1 MLRCSRQS
9 SQCSPKSQITVVPA
23 KPPPHTRQPG
33 QQMHLVTASMA
44 HTKLTASAVVMVH
57 GVALTVTLVLL
68 YAKTEEFRVHPPARA
83 HVPRDTLA
91 VTAPTTCLSSGRH
104 VSSSIPL
111 SHPTTSLSISPNH
124 VTLSVSIVTLCHPLC
139 PHFWISDMLDL
150 RILLACTL
158 SGCRWPC

>member
-9 SQCSPKSQITVVPA
+9 SQCSPKSQVTVAPA

-33 QQMHLVTASMA
+33 QQMHLLTASMA

-68 YAKTEEFRVHPPARA
+68 YAKMEEFRVLDACA

-91 VTAPTTCLSSGRH
+91 LTVPTTCLSSGRH

-111 SHPTTSLSISPNH
+111 FHPTMS
-124 VTLSVSIVTLCHPLC
+124 LSVSLNHCYSLCTYCH
-139 PHFWISDMLDL
+139 S
-150 RILLACTL
+150 L
-158 SGCRWPC
+158 SSTVPSLFD